1 MLVILRK
8 KLEGLLYRF
17 SFLTNIIQIVRYYVG
32 YIYHQLTKLVSFT
45 YFGGYLFSDQDNFR
59 GRQKVIRDIFQ
70 RCTKK
75 KIKILEVGVY
85 CGQTTLNV
93 AKTLVK
99 KKIDFEFT
107 CVDLWSSFPVSK
119 KKFSFFDKKFNE
131 NLKNKKVIKLFKYN
145 LNAFKIDHKVKIIIG
160 DSLIIL
166 KKLNDKFDYI
176 ILDANHKY
184 EFINR
189 DIINSKKLIKNNGI
203 LIGDDYEISHKTFNK
218 LKINKKVIDED
229 NEDTY
234 FSKSLKKIIHPGV
247 TFAVYENF
255 GNLTNRNGIFC
266 VKYENSKFIDYF
278 KKN

>member
-59 GRQKVIRDIFQ
+59 GRQKVIRDIFK

-145 LNAFKIDHKVKIIIG
+145 LNAFKIEHKV
-160 DSLIIL
+160 
-166 KKLNDKFDYI
+166 
-176 ILDANHKY
+176 
-184 EFINR
+184 
-189 DIINSKKLIKNNGI
+189 
-203 LIGDDYEISHKTFNK
+203 
-218 LKINKKVIDED
+218 
-229 NEDTY
+229 
-234 FSKSLKKIIHPGV
+234 
-247 TFAVYENF
+247 
-255 GNLTNRNGIFC
+255 
-266 VKYENSKFIDYF
+266 
-278 KKN
+278 